1 MNYDDLYA
9 PLLSDA
15 EITLINA
22 DREERAAVAIAAQR
36 EWHDATFCGC
46 GCIAALP
53 TCNCG
58 SQSWLEPSRIARPS
72 AQSHL
77 FSDLALV
84 VMLVSLIAAVIG
96 GVL

>member
-9 PLLSDA
+9 PLLTDA

-22 DREERAAVAIAAQR
+22 EREERAAAAIAAQR
-36 EWHDATFCGC
+36 EWHDATFGGCPCEAGLPVCTCGM
-46 GCIAALP
+46 
-53 TCNCG
+53 
-58 SQSWLEPSRIARPS
+58 QSWIEPSRIARPS
-72 AQSHL
+72 EESHL

>member
-15 EITLINA
+15 EISQINA
-22 DREERAAVAIAAQR
+22 EREERASAAIAAANHWASTQ
-36 EWHDATFCGC
+36 FGGC
-46 GCIAALP
+46 GCIASKQV
-53 TCNCG
+53 CDCG
-58 SQSWLEPSRIARPS
+58 MQSWIEPSRISRPS
-72 AQSHL
+72 EKSHL